1 MHTLAAYRD
10 TRGYLA
16 SVAGKPDIH
25 DEAVRQL
32 HELLVDSPCVS
43 FDDCV
48 RWAAK
53 LFRKLFYTE
62 IRQLVYQ
69 FPVFPREIEVICSGI
84 LWTRT
89 GINSGAGTNCTRMP
103 SNSTKPYSFESNS
116 ET

>member
-1 MHTLAAYRD
+1 MQTLAAYRD

-16 SVAGKPDIH
+16 SVAGQPDIH

-32 HELLVDSPCVS
+32 HELLVESPCVS

-62 IRQLVYQ
+62 ICQLVYQ
-69 FPVFPREIEVICSGI
+69 FPVHPRGKRE
-84 LWTRT
+84 L
-89 GINSGAGTNCTRMP
+89 
-103 SNSTKPYSFESNS
+103 
-116 ET
+116 